1 MNKDI
6 YEDAEE
12 LPNPEQKTYLGSQ
25 TAESIILDDVAQPKT
40 LIHRPQDDQSF
51 RGDFV
56 DLFMLNTVGQ
66 LMDRYK
72 FGKETGDFDPNYEP
86 MMDIEGYE
94 PNYKQFIESKNSIHT
109 QIIKDQIDR
118 NNARRERTADAGFF
132 THLGAGIID
141 PVVLIP
147 IFGVK
152 GVGLVKNFMRTA
164 GQIGAAEVPNQ
175 YLRYN
180 LDPTMTKSEGVATV
194 GYSMLFGGA
203 LGSAVGA
210 LKKTMPEDAYAKS
223 FNGKSMTEHIEKYNE
238 GYNKATVKFNV
249 GETTFNLDPTNAVSG
264 IVFKKMSGKKG
275 FNNPSKSVTGKG
287 KRPAKINVTSNLDLD
302 SNNTIYTK
310 EQIKGLLNNT
320 SYRRAKYEREVAT
333 FSKVADYDVKANIL
347 NFDERVAKGQWI
359 NKLYLDQFRKLKV
372 KLPEGML
379 KTEEDWFHF
388 NAVRAIGEKVYKPRT
403 KQFKTDIGYQKALT
417 EWTIDYVQK
426 PVNAN
431 YKTDVGVLLGTLEKA
446 SPLRRGLENIYKNK
460 KMNDDD
466 KSYYARKLYEITGNH
481 GTILEA
487 NRLGVHSPSSIA
499 MDLSVKHFARYLQH
513 IAKIEDEFHKLYGF
527 DESMSNMQR
536 RGKGFV
542 IATKNATKKIGN
554 FFARNKTATPRNM
567 SKVEFFELVGEARLD
582 NSILTRLTG
591 QEKKAVTNALKEV
604 NQFFKFYNTEA
615 SRLGMFATQGTQT
628 QLLRKFEFAR
638 DEINN
643 DLGATL
649 TAQIDDFLKQKRE
662 EFFTQG
668 TRSDPMAFMTERV
681 GIMNKLSAKKKA
693 QVKKKL
699 ELERD
704 INFAERDVPNLPSKE
719 STIKDYM
726 PLVFNHEKV
735 KKNEIAFKD
744 MLQRNLEEL
753 IEQAPAPGT
762 KYLIMRKRLREEGYP
777 DKGFN
782 ISKFEGDDV
791 PANERQE
798 IIRAEVERRYTYVLE
813 NQSKF
818 QDIEGI
824 NNIDRTYT
832 GAGKIGSKN
841 LLARETDIPA
851 SEFAPFVE
859 TDINFV
865 MRSYSQ
871 RMGGAIEFTRRYG
884 DTHMKD
890 FLNHLEIKMIRA
902 GFDKTEMN
910 KVINSFQDEK
920 DKLLGTF
927 YSADPTALT
936 ARGVVALRN
945 MISLAYMGKV
955 ALSALPEAGRPVMV
969 NGFQKT
975 FRMGL
980 NNLFDAQ
987 NGFAKSNLKD
997 IRYFAPFQEL
1007 AVAMTNRYVYE
1018 GGITLDATRSGR
1030 IFDKYFGQ
1038 YAERAQEYFFTFNGL
1053 QPMTY
1058 YYKTFNSMISIHR
1071 FLEDS
1076 IKWSKG
1082 KLSKAEQD
1090 RLLSYG
1096 IDKEMA
1102 KVIARMPIE
1111 KIKTDDPNLPGLLA
1125 NMTEWHKY
1133 DGGIVARDVLSKA
1146 IKTDVDRAIVT
1157 PTAGDAPNMMSGVIR
1172 INDEGITQLFENK
1185 LFRKFIEIISVG
1197 TVDRTQFGVKI
1208 NSAPLQ
1214 LLTQFY
1220 SWAFGA
1226 NGKVLISAT
1235 QGREAGANMWA
1246 GMSTMIGLGMFAD
1259 WAKNPQYW
1267 ENKETTEKII
1277 RGVELSG
1284 TMALLGDL
1292 NFTMETMS
1300 GGITGQSV
1308 GLRPLLGVEPRFG
1321 DADEHDAFTSI
1332 IGAGPAALYDLTRAL
1347 GGSEFTNEEKHDT
1360 IKRLIPLSN
1369 TYIIGNMIENI
1380 YDSIRGVQ

>member
-1 MNKDI
+1 MNKNV
-6 YEDAEE
+6 YESAEQ
-12 LPNPEQKTYLGSQ
+12 LPKPEQQSYLGSQ
-25 TAESIILDDVAQPKT
+25 TAESVILDDVAQPQT

-66 LMDRYK
+66 LIDKYK
-72 FGKETGDFDPNYEP
+72 FGRDTGDFDPNYEP
-86 MMDIEGYE
+86 MMDIDGYE
-94 PNYKQFIESKNSIHT
+94 PHYKQFIESKNAIHT

-118 NNARRERTADAGFF
+118 NTARRERTADAGFF

-223 FNGKSMTEHIEKYNE
+223 FNGRTMTEHIEKYNE
-238 GYNKATVKFNV
+238 AYNTATVKFNV

-264 IVFKKMSGKKG
+264 IVFKKMEGKKG
-275 FNNPSKSVTGKG
+275 FNNPGKNLTRKG
-287 KRPAKINVTSNLDLD
+287 KRRAKINVRSNLDLD

-310 EQIKGLLNNT
+310 EQIKGLLNQTPN
-320 SYRRAKYEREVAT
+320 SVKLERDIAT
-333 FSKVADYDVKANIL
+333 FSKVADYDVKKNIL

-372 KLPEGML
+372 RLPEGML

-388 NAVRAIGEKVYKPRT
+388 NAVRAIGEKVYRPKT
-403 KQFKTDIGYQKALT
+403 KQFKSNIAYQKALT

-446 SPLRRGLENIYKNK
+446 SPLRRGLENIYNNK
-460 KMNDDD
+460 KLNDDD

-499 MDLSVKHFARYLQH
+499 MDLSVKHFARYIQH
-513 IAKIEDEFHKLYGF
+513 IAKIEDQFHRLYGF

-542 IATKNATKKIGN
+542 IATKNTAKKVGN
-554 FFARNKTATPRNM
+554 FFARNKTATPRNL

-582 NSILTRLTG
+582 KSILTRLTAE
-591 QEKKAVTNALKEV
+591 EKKAVVNSLKEV
-604 NQFFKFYNTEA
+604 DQFFKFYNKEA

-638 DEINN
+638 DEINK
-643 DLGATL
+643 DLGDTL
-649 TAQIDDFLKQKRE
+649 TGQIDDFLKQKRE
-662 EFFTQG
+662 EFFTLG
-668 TRSDPMAFMTERV
+668 RRADPMAFMTERA
-681 GIMNKLSAKKKA
+681 GIMNILSAKKKA

-704 INFAERDVPNLPSKE
+704 INFAQRDIPNLPSKE
-719 STIKDYM
+719 STIEDYM

-735 KKNEIAFKD
+735 KKNETAFKD
-744 MLQRNLEEL
+744 MLQRNVEEM
-753 IEQAPAPGT
+753 IEQAPFPGS
-762 KYLIMRKRLREEGYP
+762 KYITTRARLREEGYP
-777 DKGFN
+777 DKGFA
-782 ISKFEGDDV
+782 ISRFEGDDV
-791 PANERQE
+791 PVNERQE

-841 LLARETDIPA
+841 LLARETDIPP

-890 FLNHLEIKMIRA
+890 FLNHLEIKMLRA
-902 GFDKTEMN
+902 GMDKTEIN
-910 KVINSFQDEK
+910 KVMNSFQDEK

-987 NGFAKSNLKD
+987 SGFAKSNLKD
-997 IRYFAPFQEL
+997 VRYFAPFHEL

-1038 YAERAQEYFFTFNGL
+1038 YAERAQEYFYTFNGL

-1082 KLSKAEQD
+1082 KLTKAEQD

-1111 KIKTDDPNLPGLLA
+1111 KVKTGDKNTPGLVA

-1185 LFRKFIEIISVG
+1185 LFRKFIEIITVG
-1197 TVDRTQFGVKI
+1197 KVDRTQFGVKI

-1246 GMSTMIGLGMFAD
+1246 GISTMIGLGMFAD

-1267 ENKETTEKII
+1267 ENKETTERII

-1308 GLRPLLGVEPRFG
+1308 GLRPMLGVEPRFG

-1332 IGAGPAALYDLTRAL
+1332 IGAGPAAIYDLTRAL
-1347 GGSEFTNEEKHDT
+1347 GTSDLTNEEKHDT
-1360 IKRLIPLSN
+1360 IKRLLPLSN

-1380 YDSIRGVQ
+1380 YDSVRGVQ

>member
-6 YEDAEE
+6 YQEAEQ
-12 LPNPEQKTYLGSQ
+12 LPKPEQKSYLGSQ
-25 TAESIILDDVAQPKT
+25 TTESVILDDVSQPKT
-40 LIHRPQDDQSF
+40 LIHRPQDDQTF

-72 FGKETGDFDPNYEP
+72 FGRDTGNFDPNYEP

-94 PNYKQFIESKNSIHT
+94 TNYKDFIESKNAIHT

-118 NNARRERTADAGFF
+118 NNARRRRTADAGFF

-175 YLRYN
+175 YLRYQ
-180 LDPTMTKSEGVATV
+180 LDPTMTKGEGVATV

-210 LKKTMPEDAYAKS
+210 LKKGMPEDAYTKN
-223 FNGKSMTEHIEKYNE
+223 FNGKSMSEHIEKYNE
-238 GYNKATVKFNV
+238 GYNKATVKFDV
-249 GETTFNLDPTNAVSG
+249 GETTFDLDPTNAVSG
-264 IVFKKMSGKKG
+264 IVFKKMKGKKG
-275 FNNPSKSVTGKG
+275 FNNPDKIVVSK
-287 KRPAKINVTSNLDLD
+287 KRPAKINVQSNLDLPQH
-302 SNNTIYTK
+302 NTIYTK
-310 EQIKGLLNNT
+310 EQIKGLLAQT
-320 SYRRAKYEREVAT
+320 STYRIERDIAT
-333 FSKVADYDVKANIL
+333 FSKVADYDVKKNIL

-388 NAVRAIGEKVYKPRT
+388 NAVRAIGEKVYRPRT
-403 KQFKTDIGYQKALT
+403 KQFKSDISYQKALT

-446 SPLRRGLENIYKNK
+446 SPLRRGLENIYNNK
-460 KMNDDD
+460 KISDDD

-513 IAKIEDEFHKLYGF
+513 VAKIEDQFHRLYGF

-542 IATKNATKKIGN
+542 IATKNTIKKMGN
-554 FFARNKTATPRNM
+554 FFARNKTATPRNL

-582 NSILTRLTG
+582 KSILTRLTG
-591 QEKKAVTNALKEV
+591 EEKKAVVNSLKEV
-604 NQFFKFYNTEA
+604 NQFFKFYNKEA

-638 DEINN
+638 DEIDN
-643 DLGATL
+643 DIGPIFRDDINKYHKNIKKEFAEKGIRGDIMDYLKDYQNKFPEQYAKITPKL
-649 TAQIDDFLKQKRE
+649 KSQI
-662 EFFTQG
+662 T
-668 TRSDPMAFMTERV
+668 
-681 GIMNKLSAKKKA
+681 
-693 QVKKKL
+693 KKL

-704 INFAERDVPNLPSKE
+704 INFAQREIPNLPSKE
-719 STIKDYM
+719 STIEDYL

-735 KKNEIAFKD
+735 KKNEVAFKD
-744 MLQRNLEEL
+744 MLQRNLEEM

-762 KYLIMRKRLREEGYP
+762 KYLMARRRLREEGYP

-798 IIRAEVERRYTYVLE
+798 IIRAEVERRYTYILE

-832 GAGKIGSKN
+832 GAGKIGSRN
-841 LLARETDIPA
+841 LLARETDIPP

-859 TDINFV
+859 TDINFI

-871 RMGGAIEFTRRYG
+871 RMGGAIEFTRKYG

-890 FLNHLEIKMIRA
+890 FLNHLEIKLIRA
-902 GFDKTEMN
+902 GLDKTEIN
-910 KVINSFQDEK
+910 KVMNSFQDEK

-927 YSADPTALT
+927 YTADPTALT

-997 IRYFAPFQEL
+997 IRYFAPFHEL

-1038 YAERAQEYFFTFNGL
+1038 YAERAQEYFYTFNGL

-1082 KLSKAEQD
+1082 KLTKPEQD

-1111 KIKTDDPNLPGLLA
+1111 KIKTDNPNTPGLVA

-1197 TVDRTQFGVKI
+1197 KVDRTQFGVKI

-1246 GMSTMIGLGMFAD
+1246 GISTMIGLGMFAD

-1292 NFTMETMS
+1292 NFTMETLS
-1300 GGITGQSV
+1300 GGLTGQSV
-1308 GLRPLLGVEPRFG
+1308 GLRPMLGVEPRFG
-1321 DADEHDAFTSI
+1321 DADEHDAFTSL
-1332 IGAGPAALYDLTRAL
+1332 IGAGPAAIYDLTRAL
-1347 GGSEFTNEEKHDT
+1347 GSNDFTNEERHDT
-1360 IKRLIPLSN
+1360 IKRLLPLSN
-1369 TYIIGNMIENI
+1369 TYIIGNMIENV
-1380 YDSIRGVQ
+1380 YDSVRGR